1 MNAYIVAG
9 YRTAVTRANKGGF
22 RFMRPDDLGSRVVRH
37 LMSQVPGFDPA
48 RVDDLICGNAIPEGE
63 QGLNFAR
70 YIALGSLPVS
80 VPAVTINR
88 YCASGLE
95 AIAIASAKIHAG
107 QADAIVA
114 GGAESMSLI
123 PMGGYK
129 ISPSYEMVQQH
140 ADYYWGMGL
149 TAEAVAQEYKISREE
164 ADAFALASHQKA
176 VKAIAAGA
184 FKKDIVPVEVEEV
197 FFDGEKKQSKRY
209 TIDTDEGPRA
219 DSSLESLAK
228 LRPVFAAKGVVTAG
242 NSSPTNDG
250 ASFVLV
256 VSEKVLKEFN
266 LTPRLQ
272 LRACVSAGVEPK
284 IMGIG
289 PVAAVPKALKVA
301 GLKHEDMDVIEL
313 NEAFATQGLAVIR
326 TLGLNPDKINPNGGA
341 IALGHP
347 LGMTGAK
354 LTVQVMNHLEATKG
368 KYGMVTAC
376 VGGGQGFAGIFERV
390 A

>member
-22 RFMRPDDLGSRVVRH
+22 RFTRPDELGARVIKH
-37 LMSQVPGFDPA
+37 LLAQLPGFDPA
-48 RVDDLICGNAIPEGE
+48 RVDDLIVGNAIPEGE

-70 YIALGSLPVS
+70 YIGLGSLPVS
-80 VPAVTINR
+80 VPAVTVNR

-95 AIAIASAKIHAG
+95 AIAIASAKINAG
-107 QADAIVA
+107 LADAVIA

-149 TAEAVAQEYKISREE
+149 TAEAVAQDYKISRED

-176 VKAIAAGA
+176 VAAIAAGA
-184 FKKDIVPVEVEEV
+184 FKNDIVPVNIEEV
-197 FFDGEKKQSKRY
+197 FFDGAKRQTKSY
-209 TIDTDEGPRA
+209 TVDTDEGPRA
-219 DSSLESLAK
+219 DSNLAALGK

-256 VSEKVLKEFN
+256 VSEAVLKEFN
-266 LTPRLQ
+266 LKPRLQ
-272 LRACVSAGVEPK
+272 LKACASAGVEPR

-289 PVAAVPKALKVA
+289 PVAAIPKALKQA
-301 GLKHEDMDVIEL
+301 GLKADDMDVIEL
-313 NEAFATQGLAVIR
+313 NEAFATQSLAVIR
-326 TLGLNPDKINPNGGA
+326 TLGLNTAKINPNGGA

-347 LGMTGAK
+347 LGMTGSK
-354 LTVQVMNHLEATKG
+354 LTVQVMNHLDKING

-376 VGGGQGFAGIFERV
+376 VGGGQGIAGIFERV
-390 A
+390 S

>member
-22 RFMRPDDLGSRVVRH
+22 RFTRPDELGARVIKH
-37 LMSQVPGFDPA
+37 LLAQLPGFDPA
-48 RVDDLICGNAIPEGE
+48 RVDDLIVGNAIPEGE

-70 YIALGSLPVS
+70 YIGLGSLPVS
-80 VPAVTINR
+80 VPAVTVNR

-95 AIAIASAKIHAG
+95 AIAIASAKINAG
-107 QADAIVA
+107 LADAVIA

-149 TAEAVAQEYKISREE
+149 TAEAVAQDYKISREE

-176 VKAIAAGA
+176 VAAIAAGA
-184 FKKDIVPVEVEEV
+184 FKNDIVPVNIEEV
-197 FFDGEKKQSKRY
+197 FFDGAKCQTKSY
-209 TIDTDEGPRA
+209 TVDTDEGPRA
-219 DSSLESLAK
+219 DSNLAALGK

-256 VSEKVLKEFN
+256 VSEAVLKEFN
-266 LTPRLQ
+266 LKPRLQ
-272 LRACVSAGVEPK
+272 LKACASAGVEPR

-289 PVAAVPKALKVA
+289 PVAAIPKALKQA
-301 GLKHEDMDVIEL
+301 GLTADDMDVIEL
-313 NEAFATQGLAVIR
+313 NEAFATQSLAVIR
-326 TLGLNPDKINPNGGA
+326 TLELNTAKINPNGGA

-347 LGMTGAK
+347 LGMTGSK
-354 LTVQVMNHLEATKG
+354 LTVQVMNHLDKING

-376 VGGGQGFAGIFERV
+376 VGGGQGIAGIFERIS
-390 A
+390 